1 MGPRFLFDPKML
13 RAFSLV
19 KVFMNYRKENVNDF
33 SSTLFSW
40 KNNYFLYFEVANSFK
55 GFWYYIPIFR
65 AIAHTQFNDMA
76 PFFVKQVQNER
87 TRINFMVQ
95 RKHILHSLYITF
107 PSTTEIFTGYVSFN
121 FLFLAKQR
129 FAIYVT

>member
-19 KVFMNYRKENVNDF
+19 KVFMHYTKENVNDF

-76 PFFVKQVQNER
+76 PF
-87 TRINFMVQ
+87 
-95 RKHILHSLYITF
+95 S
-107 PSTTEIFTGYVSFN
+107 
-121 FLFLAKQR
+121 
-129 FAIYVT
+129 